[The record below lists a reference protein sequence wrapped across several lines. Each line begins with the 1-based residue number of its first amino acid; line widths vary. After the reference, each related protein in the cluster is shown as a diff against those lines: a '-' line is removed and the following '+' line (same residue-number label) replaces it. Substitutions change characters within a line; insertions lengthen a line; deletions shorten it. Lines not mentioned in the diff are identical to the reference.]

1 MQHFDIPL
9 HKNDDNDSFDE
20 EELLRQ
26 IPENQRFKA
35 KALISYFNQIPEQIT
50 WNSNGVLFIDQ
61 VSIPNS
67 NIFQIFHHLF
77 DPTSSSG
84 SKAAAGLDELVY
96 KLKSLHLD
104 QLISFKIKI
113 EPAAEP
119 PNFHSSN
126 MSNSNCEAARDDLPW
141 WYIGP

>member
-1 MQHFDIPL
+1 LATGLQHYDIPL

-26 IPENQRFKA
+26 VPENQRFKA
-35 KALISYFNQIPEQIT
+35 KALISYFNKNPEQIT

-84 SKAAAGLDELVY
+84 SKAGLDELVN

-104 QLISFKIKI
+104 QLISFEVKK
-113 EPAAEP
+113 EP
-119 PNFHSSN
+119 PNFNSSK
-126 MSNSNCEAARDDLPW
+126 MSNSKGDDLPW
-141 WYIGP
+141 WFIG